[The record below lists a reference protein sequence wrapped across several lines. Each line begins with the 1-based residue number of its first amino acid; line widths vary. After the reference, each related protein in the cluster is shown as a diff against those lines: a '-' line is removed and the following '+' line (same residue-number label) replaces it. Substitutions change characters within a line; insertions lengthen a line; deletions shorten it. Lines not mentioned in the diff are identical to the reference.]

1 MKNSALLS
9 QLCSKELIVDPLSDD
24 DEIRVKTLGW
34 FHDEGW
40 VRLEDD
46 DRISVVN
53 REALES
59 LRGIMSD
66 ILEIYYLALVASETA
81 EQGGVALKEFMKKI
95 MKIAQDLR
103 GSDESHPLPSL
114 SSVTVANAL
123 ARFSE
128 MGILAVQAFEK
139 VSRGCD
145 RCGSKGRAEKLPG
158 PCPETEGQRPRL
170 CRLNLAPSLVKTSSP
185 CPSTP

>member
-1 MKNSALLS
+1 MREEFQQLS
-9 QLCSKELIVDPLSDD
+9 QLCSKELIVDPLSND

-34 FHDEGW
+34 LHDEGW

-46 DRISVVN
+46 YRISVVN

-66 ILEIYYLALVASETA
+66 ILEIYYLALVASETV
-81 EQGGVALKEFMKKI
+81 EQGGMGLKELMKKI
-95 MKIAQDLR
+95 MKLAQDYR
-103 GSDESHPLPSL
+103 GSEESHPLPSL

-128 MGILAVQAFEK
+128 MGILAYRP
-139 VSRGCD
+139 SRKYLGAVTD
-145 RCGSKGRAEKLPG
+145 AAQREELKNFLGRALRQKVNG
-158 PCPETEGQRPRL
+158 HDS
-170 CRLNLAPSLVKTSSP
+170 AV
-185 CPSTP
+185 